1 MMARSGGGG
10 HLHGV
15 NSGKMPMSRR
25 WILAAV
31 IAVLMTE
38 SSWALP
44 AYADGGEELL
54 ERLLE
59 NTPAQTGNAPL
70 VKHAGTT
77 ASAPPANATASA
89 GRVKPRDA
97 IRLTPDRTE
106 VVRLEQDAASVVVT
120 NPAHAQIMLETPR
133 LLLVMPRTPGS
144 TSLFVLDKNGNSIFE
159 RDIIVSGNTKPYVR
173 IRKSCN
179 DNSTN
184 CNTDSYFY
192 CPDGCYEVSTV
203 PANDAAPQ
211 LPPAADPLTIDST
224 PVPGEVT
231 AIEQDRQ
238 EPEPLPV
245 MDDASGLDTDE
256 LEDLSTQSQTGE
268 EEIDQ

>member
-1 MMARSGGGG
+1 
-10 HLHGV
+10 
-15 NSGKMPMSRR
+15 MSRR
-25 WILAAV
+25 WIIAAV
-31 IAVLMTE
+31 IAVLMSE
-38 SSWALP
+38 SSWTLP

-59 NTPAQTGNAPL
+59 NTPAQTGTQAVVKNAST
-70 VKHAGTT
+70 GT
-77 ASAPPANATASA
+77 SASA

-120 NPAHAQIMLETPR
+120 NPAHAQVMLETPR

-184 CNTDSYFY
+184 CNADSYFY

-203 PANDAAPQ
+203 PANDTAQQPA
-211 LPPAADPLTIDST
+211 PAADPLTIDST

-256 LEDLSTQSQTGE
+256 LEELSTQPQPGE